1 MMNTDW
7 QPTACILCE
16 CNCGIEVRLGEDG
29 HTFDRIRGDKAHP
42 ASQGYTCE
50 RALRLNHYQNGT
62 NRLLS
67 PLRPVR
73 RAGFTGEG
81 LALGEALFDGI
92 VAGHHGITFSV
103 DEWADVS
110 PRVQTEDGLIHVHIA
125 EMVDKLR
132 ALAEEPEFTSA
143 EFPLVLSAG
152 ERRSFTANT
161 IIRDSSWRKRDAD
174 GALRVSSEDA
184 AACGVVDG
192 GVALISTRRGSAQ
205 VSVEVSP
212 MMQRGHVSLPNGMGL
227 DEPTAAGSPR
237 AGVAPNE
244 LTSSDDRDWIAGTPW
259 HKSVPARL
267 EPIG

>member
-50 RALRLNHYQNGT
+50 KALRLNHYQNGT

-92 VAGHHGITFSV
+92 VAGHHGITFSA

-110 PRVQTEDGLIHVHIA
+110 PRVQTDDGLIHVHIA
-125 EMVDKLR
+125 EMVEELR
-132 ALAEEPEFTSA
+132 ALAEGPSSRRPSFPWCSA
-143 EFPLVLSAG
+143 QASGA
-152 ERRSFTANT
+152 RSPPTPSLA
-161 IIRDSSWRKRDAD
+161 
-174 GALRVSSEDA
+174 
-184 AACGVVDG
+184 
-192 GVALISTRRGSAQ
+192 TRRGANAMPTVRCASAAKT
-205 VSVEVSP
+205 
-212 MMQRGHVSLPNGMGL
+212 R
-227 DEPTAAGSPR
+227 R
-237 AGVAPNE
+237 
-244 LTSSDDRDWIAGTPW
+244 
-259 HKSVPARL
+259 PAVWWTGEWR
-267 EPIG
+267 